1 MKVLS
6 IIYTL
11 NRGAQCL
18 LGSGWVAGQFLNTDW
33 NMSHSG
39 QPLINSSHR
48 HLSGMISHRLLFS
61 PSLGIGRYWFLIFLI
76 CRFRHFYQCLNP
88 DLTFYLSSQQSVDS
102 CWIFTHSTFSTAWKC
117 GFDSDLSLY
126 YPDFDIYILI
136 GMISIF
142 QINFF
147 GIFSVWAQLKVFR
160 QKLTLWYFM
169 RFRYVVKT

>member
-33 NMSHSG
+33 NVLHSG

-48 HLSGMISHRLLFS
+48 HLFGMISHRLLIS
-61 PSLGIGRYWFLIFLI
+61 PSLGIGRYWF
-76 CRFRHFYQCLNP
+76 
-88 DLTFYLSSQQSVDS
+88 YLLAAG
-102 CWIFTHSTFSTAWKC
+102 FSPTAPSALAWKC
-117 GFDSDLSLY
+117 GFDSDLSPY

-169 RFRYVVKT
+169 GFWYVVKT